1 MELTFGEQ
9 IKIILK
15 RKNMTI
21 RQLAELIEVQT
32 GKPMSRQN
40 LTQKLNRDNFQE
52 QDMREVAQA
61 LGCLV
66 QISVIDPMEAT
77 VASLQSIMPA
87 KPVSDETM
95 VLSDETMVLSDET
108 MVLPD
113 DMTAFSGHT
122 AAVSDETMILP
133 EESAGSEGKDIAG
146 QTEAAAWP
154 GQSAAQG
161 RGRLVRGGRRTMAVP
176 KPTIGPEPEP
186 ARRVVKPAE
195 EKLPEPAENVR
206 IEIEAPG
213 AATAAEPE
221 NSRAAAWNERNSSGA
236 EAAEQTVD
244 VNGDLL
250 KEIEQALSQSVESE
264 LRGESGA
271 GSAEQSRYAGSGSE
285 TGRDYQEPQNDPLA
299 WASRRPTVWPTLHIP
314 EEPAQAEEEPAG
326 GAGDS
331 AEAERDAGSFEEEIH
346 MPSLNP
352 ENWRHTD
359 GETDTEQG
367 SEMSAQAET
376 AESVPQEP
384 DAGSIKPGEE
394 ELLSAEPLDDLEFE
408 PIEVE
413 SEVSRMNREV
423 PERDGTPEYA
433 EVRAENVRAAEHT
446 EAASTGAA
454 EHANTESE
462 SMGAAKHVKAENDWT
477 AEHANAGDVPLAD
490 PQPQEEIHPEQLVQ
504 LDPVFFELDEL
515 DGGDVSGVSAPYSIK
530 REDSSENSGSGT
542 ESENGD
548 DDTDENE
555 EDGHAPIDYRSM
567 SSIPGGDV
575 SYVSAPYVIEREEEP
590 EEPAYNGYYEI
601 PEDELADI
609 TFDESEDRIPDF
621 GETKE
626 GPDLG
631 KKLAEWDAA
640 VQKSLEKPLFL
651 TPEERRARREAEEA
665 EKARAAAEAEAA
677 DETAGL
683 PTVDPATGQEYA
695 TNTVMHHPSKPDT
708 LLVYDSDEHRW
719 IEQNERAFN
728 NFQIRKRALL
738 GKDYEPPVY
747 LD

>member
-77 VASLQSIMPA
+77 VASLQAIMPA
-87 KPVSDETM
+87 NPVSDETM
-95 VLSDETMVLSDET
+95 VLSDETMVLPDETMVLSDET
-108 MVLPD
+108 MVLPEKPVGEPGE
-113 DMTAFSGHT
+113 S
-122 AAVSDETMILP
+122 SERP
-133 EESAGSEGKDIAG
+133 EEP
-146 QTEAAAWP
+146 AAWMEKT
-154 GQSAAQG
+154 AVQG
-161 RGRLVRGGRRTMAVP
+161 RGRLVRGGRRTMAVL
-176 KPTIGPEPEP
+176 KPAVSPEPE
-186 ARRVVKPAE
+186 AAKWGVRTAE
-195 EKLPEPAENVR
+195 EKQPEPAESVKT
-206 IEIEAPG
+206 G
-213 AATAAEPE
+213 TEPE
-221 NSRAAAWNERNSSGA
+221 QAVE
-236 EAAEQTVD
+236 

-264 LRGESGA
+264 LREEGGA
-271 GSAEQSRYAGSGSE
+271 GSAEQSGYNSAGAE
-285 TGRDYQEPQNDPLA
+285 NGRKQQEPQNDPLA
-299 WASRRPTVWPTLHIP
+299 WASRRPAVWPTLHIP
-314 EEPAQAEEEPAG
+314 EEPAQAEEK
-326 GAGDS
+326 S
-331 AEAERDAGSFEEEIH
+331 AGSSEVPEE
-346 MPSLNP
+346 
-352 ENWRHTD
+352 
-359 GETDTEQG
+359 
-367 SEMSAQAET
+367 
-376 AESVPQEP
+376 
-384 DAGSIKPGEE
+384 
-394 ELLSAEPLDDLEFE
+394 LEFE
-408 PIEVE
+408 PIGVE
-413 SEVSRMNREV
+413 SEEASMKPEPYAKATGNAGEPEYADVEPEDAGV
-423 PERDGTPEYA
+423 PEYADMEPGNAGAPEYADVESGNAGVPEYA
-433 EVRAENVRAAEHT
+433 ELETDPAGSEY
-446 EAASTGAA
+446 EAGEAMQSG
-454 EHANTESE
+454 
-462 SMGAAKHVKAENDWT
+462 K
-477 AEHANAGDVPLAD
+477 
-490 PQPQEEIHPEQLVQ
+490 PQDQQPEEIHPEQLVQ

-530 REDSSENSGSGT
+530 REESSGEGSESGM
-542 ESENGD
+542 ESETGD
-548 DDTDENE
+548 EDTDETG
-555 EDGHAPIDYRSM
+555 DGGHAPIDYHSM

-590 EEPAYNGYYEI
+590 AYNGFYEI

-609 TFDESEDRIPDF
+609 AYDESEDRIPDF

-626 GPDLG
+626 EPDLG

-640 VQKSLEKPLFL
+640 VQKTLEKPLFL
-651 TPEERRARREAEEA
+651 TPEERRARKEAEAA
-665 EKARAAAEAEAA
+665 ERAAAEAEAKEEA
-677 DETAGL
+677 AGL
-683 PTVDPATGQEYA
+683 PTVDPATGREYE

>member
-77 VASLQSIMPA
+77 VASLQAIMPA
-87 KPVSDETM
+87 NPVSDETM
-95 VLSDETMVLSDET
+95 VLSDETMVLPDETMVLSDET
-108 MVLPD
+108 MVLPEKPVGEPGE
-113 DMTAFSGHT
+113 S
-122 AAVSDETMILP
+122 SERP
-133 EESAGSEGKDIAG
+133 EEP
-146 QTEAAAWP
+146 AAWMEKT
-154 GQSAAQG
+154 AVQG
-161 RGRLVRGGRRTMAVP
+161 RGRLVRGGRRTMAVL
-176 KPTIGPEPEP
+176 KPAVSPEPE
-186 ARRVVKPAE
+186 AAKWGVRTAE
-195 EKLPEPAENVR
+195 EKQPEPAESVKT
-206 IEIEAPG
+206 G
-213 AATAAEPE
+213 TEPE
-221 NSRAAAWNERNSSGA
+221 QAVE
-236 EAAEQTVD
+236 

-264 LRGESGA
+264 LREEGGA
-271 GSAEQSRYAGSGSE
+271 GSAEQSGYNSAGAE
-285 TGRDYQEPQNDPLA
+285 NGRKQQEPQNDPLA
-299 WASRRPTVWPTLHIP
+299 WASRRPAVWPTLHIP
-314 EEPAQAEEEPAG
+314 EEPAQAEEK
-326 GAGDS
+326 S
-331 AEAERDAGSFEEEIH
+331 AGSSEVPEE
-346 MPSLNP
+346 
-352 ENWRHTD
+352 
-359 GETDTEQG
+359 
-367 SEMSAQAET
+367 
-376 AESVPQEP
+376 
-384 DAGSIKPGEE
+384 
-394 ELLSAEPLDDLEFE
+394 LEFE
-408 PIEVE
+408 PIGVE
-413 SEVSRMNREV
+413 SEEASMKPEPYAKATGNAGEPEYADVEPEDAGV
-423 PERDGTPEYA
+423 PEYADMEPGNAGAPEYADVESGNAGVPEYA
-433 EVRAENVRAAEHT
+433 ELETDPAGSEY
-446 EAASTGAA
+446 EAGEAMQSG
-454 EHANTESE
+454 
-462 SMGAAKHVKAENDWT
+462 K
-477 AEHANAGDVPLAD
+477 
-490 PQPQEEIHPEQLVQ
+490 PQDQQPEEIHPEQLVQ

-530 REDSSENSGSGT
+530 REESSGEGSESGM
-542 ESENGD
+542 ESETGD
-548 DDTDENE
+548 EDTDETG
-555 EDGHAPIDYRSM
+555 DGGHAPIDYHSM

-590 EEPAYNGYYEI
+590 EEPAYNGFYEI

-609 TFDESEDRIPDF
+609 AYDESEDRIPDF

-626 GPDLG
+626 EPDLG
-631 KKLAEWDAA
+631 KKLAEWDAV
-640 VQKSLEKPLFL
+640 VQKTLEKPLFL
-651 TPEERRARREAEEA
+651 TPEERRARKEAEAA
-665 EKARAAAEAEAA
+665 ERAAAEAEAKEEA
-677 DETAGL
+677 AGL
-683 PTVDPATGQEYA
+683 PTVDPATGREYE

>member
-77 VASLQSIMPA
+77 VASLQAIMPA
-87 KPVSDETM
+87 NPVSDETM
-95 VLSDETMVLSDET
+95 VLSDETMVLPDETMVLSDET
-108 MVLPD
+108 MVLPEKPVGEPGE
-113 DMTAFSGHT
+113 S
-122 AAVSDETMILP
+122 SERP
-133 EESAGSEGKDIAG
+133 EEP
-146 QTEAAAWP
+146 AAWMEKT
-154 GQSAAQG
+154 AVQG
-161 RGRLVRGGRRTMAVP
+161 RGRLVRGGRRTMAVL
-176 KPTIGPEPEP
+176 KPAVSPEPEAAKWGVRTAEEKQPEPEP
-186 ARRVVKPAE
+186 AKSVKT
-195 EKLPEPAENVR
+195 
-206 IEIEAPG
+206 G
-213 AATAAEPE
+213 TEPE
-221 NSRAAAWNERNSSGA
+221 QAVE
-236 EAAEQTVD
+236 

-264 LRGESGA
+264 LREEGGA
-271 GSAEQSRYAGSGSE
+271 GSAEQSGYNSAGAE
-285 TGRDYQEPQNDPLA
+285 NGRKQQEPQNDPLA
-299 WASRRPTVWPTLHIP
+299 WASRRPAVWPTLHIP
-314 EEPAQAEEEPAG
+314 EEPAQAEEK
-326 GAGDS
+326 S
-331 AEAERDAGSFEEEIH
+331 AGSSEVPEE
-346 MPSLNP
+346 
-352 ENWRHTD
+352 
-359 GETDTEQG
+359 
-367 SEMSAQAET
+367 
-376 AESVPQEP
+376 
-384 DAGSIKPGEE
+384 
-394 ELLSAEPLDDLEFE
+394 LEFE

-413 SEVSRMNREV
+413 AEEASRKSEPYAKAAGK
-423 PERDGTPEYA
+423 PEYADVEPEDAGALEYADVEPEKDGVPEYA
-433 EVRAENVRAAEHT
+433 EAETDPAGSEY
-446 EAASTGAA
+446 EAGEAMQSG
-454 EHANTESE
+454 
-462 SMGAAKHVKAENDWT
+462 K
-477 AEHANAGDVPLAD
+477 
-490 PQPQEEIHPEQLVQ
+490 PQDQQPEEIHPEQLVQ

-530 REDSSENSGSGT
+530 REESSGEGSESGM
-542 ESENGD
+542 ESETGD
-548 DDTDENE
+548 EDTDETG
-555 EDGHAPIDYRSM
+555 DGGHAPIDYHSM

-590 EEPAYNGYYEI
+590 EEPAYNGFYEI

-609 TFDESEDRIPDF
+609 AFDESEDRIPDF

-626 GPDLG
+626 EPDLG

-640 VQKSLEKPLFL
+640 VQKTLEKPLFL
-651 TPEERRARREAEEA
+651 TPEERRARKEAEAA
-665 EKARAAAEAEAA
+665 ERAAAEAEAKEEA
-677 DETAGL
+677 AGL
-683 PTVDPATGQEYA
+683 PTVDPATGREYE

>member
-77 VASLQSIMPA
+77 VASLQAIMPA
-87 KPVSDETM
+87 NPVSDETM
-95 VLSDETMVLSDET
+95 VLSDETMVLPDETMVLSDET
-108 MVLPD
+108 MVLPENPVGEPGE
-113 DMTAFSGHT
+113 S
-122 AAVSDETMILP
+122 SERP
-133 EESAGSEGKDIAG
+133 EEP
-146 QTEAAAWP
+146 AAWMEKT
-154 GQSAAQG
+154 AVQG
-161 RGRLVRGGRRTMAVP
+161 RGRLVRGGRRTMAVL
-176 KPTIGPEPEP
+176 KPAVSPEPE
-186 ARRVVKPAE
+186 AAKWGVRTAE
-195 EKLPEPAENVR
+195 EKQPEPAKSVKT
-206 IEIEAPG
+206 G
-213 AATAAEPE
+213 TEPE
-221 NSRAAAWNERNSSGA
+221 QAVE
-236 EAAEQTVD
+236 

-250 KEIEQALSQSVESE
+250 KEIEQALRQSVESE
-264 LRGESGA
+264 LREEGGA
-271 GSAEQSRYAGSGSE
+271 GSAEQSGYNSAGAE
-285 TGRDYQEPQNDPLA
+285 NGRKQQEPQNDPLA
-299 WASRRPTVWPTLHIP
+299 WASRSPAVWPTLHIP
-314 EEPAQAEEEPAG
+314 EEPAQAEEK
-326 GAGDS
+326 S
-331 AEAERDAGSFEEEIH
+331 VGS
-346 MPSLNP
+346 S
-352 ENWRHTD
+352 
-359 GETDTEQG
+359 ET
-367 SEMSAQAET
+367 S
-376 AESVPQEP
+376 
-384 DAGSIKPGEE
+384 E
-394 ELLSAEPLDDLEFE
+394 ELEFV

-413 SEVSRMNREV
+413 SEEASMKPEPYAKATGNAGALEYADMEPEKAGV
-423 PERDGTPEYA
+423 PEYADMEPEKAGVPEYADMEPGNAGAPEYADVEPGNAGALEYADVEPEKAGVPEYA
-433 EVRAENVRAAEHT
+433 ESETDPAGSEY
-446 EAASTGAA
+446 EAGEAMQSG
-454 EHANTESE
+454 
-462 SMGAAKHVKAENDWT
+462 K
-477 AEHANAGDVPLAD
+477 
-490 PQPQEEIHPEQLVQ
+490 PQDQQPEEIHPEQLVQ

-530 REDSSENSGSGT
+530 REESSGEGSESGM
-542 ESENGD
+542 ESETGD
-548 DDTDENE
+548 EDTDETG
-555 EDGHAPIDYRSM
+555 DGGHAPIDYHSM

-590 EEPAYNGYYEI
+590 EEPAYNGFYEI

-609 TFDESEDRIPDF
+609 AFDESEDRIPDF

-626 GPDLG
+626 EPDLG

-640 VQKSLEKPLFL
+640 VQKTLEKPLFL
-651 TPEERRARREAEEA
+651 TPEERRARKEAEEA
-665 EKARAAAEAEAA
+665 ERAAAEAEAKEEA
-677 DETAGL
+677 AGL
-683 PTVDPATGQEYA
+683 PTVDPATGREYE

-708 LLVYDSDEHRW
+708 LLVYDGDEHRW

>member
-77 VASLQSIMPA
+77 VASLQAIMPA
-87 KPVSDETM
+87 NPVSDETM
-95 VLSDETMVLSDET
+95 VLSDETMVLPDETMVLSDET
-108 MVLPD
+108 MVLPEKPVGEPGE
-113 DMTAFSGHT
+113 S
-122 AAVSDETMILP
+122 SERP
-133 EESAGSEGKDIAG
+133 EEP
-146 QTEAAAWP
+146 AAWMEKT
-154 GQSAAQG
+154 AVQG
-161 RGRLVRGGRRTMAVP
+161 RGRLVRGGRRTMAVL
-176 KPTIGPEPEP
+176 KPAVSPEPE
-186 ARRVVKPAE
+186 AAKWGVRTAE
-195 EKLPEPAENVR
+195 EKQPEPAESVKT
-206 IEIEAPG
+206 G
-213 AATAAEPE
+213 TEPE
-221 NSRAAAWNERNSSGA
+221 QAVE
-236 EAAEQTVD
+236 

-264 LRGESGA
+264 LREEGGA
-271 GSAEQSRYAGSGSE
+271 GSAEQSGYNSAGAE
-285 TGRDYQEPQNDPLA
+285 NGRKQQDPQNDPLA
-299 WASRRPTVWPTLHIP
+299 WASRRPAVWPTLHIP
-314 EEPAQAEEEPAG
+314 EEPAQAEEKSAG
-326 GAGDS
+326 S
-331 AEAERDAGSFEEEIH
+331 AEASEE
-346 MPSLNP
+346 
-352 ENWRHTD
+352 
-359 GETDTEQG
+359 
-367 SEMSAQAET
+367 
-376 AESVPQEP
+376 
-384 DAGSIKPGEE
+384 
-394 ELLSAEPLDDLEFE
+394 LEFE

-413 SEVSRMNREV
+413 SEEASMKPEPYAKATGNAGEPEYADVEPEDAGV
-423 PERDGTPEYA
+423 PEYADVEPGNAGALEYADVEPEKAGVPEYA
-433 EVRAENVRAAEHT
+433 EAETDPAGSEY
-446 EAASTGAA
+446 EAGEAMQSG
-454 EHANTESE
+454 
-462 SMGAAKHVKAENDWT
+462 K
-477 AEHANAGDVPLAD
+477 
-490 PQPQEEIHPEQLVQ
+490 PQDQQPEEIHPEQLVQ

-530 REDSSENSGSGT
+530 REESNGEGSESGM
-542 ESENGD
+542 ESETGD
-548 DDTDENE
+548 EDTDETG
-555 EDGHAPIDYRSM
+555 DGGHAPIDYHSM

-590 EEPAYNGYYEI
+590 EEPAYNGFYEI

-609 TFDESEDRIPDF
+609 AYDESEDRIPDF

-626 GPDLG
+626 EPDLG

-640 VQKSLEKPLFL
+640 VQKTLEKPLFL
-651 TPEERRARREAEEA
+651 TPEERRARKEAEEA
-665 EKARAAAEAEAA
+665 ERAAAEAEAKEEA
-677 DETAGL
+677 AGL
-683 PTVDPATGQEYA
+683 PTVDPATGREYE

>member
-77 VASLQSIMPA
+77 VASLQAIMPA
-87 KPVSDETM
+87 NPVSDETM
-95 VLSDETMVLSDET
+95 VLSDETMVLPDETMVLSDET

-113 DMTAFSGHT
+113 
-122 AAVSDETMILP
+122 ETMVLP
-133 EESAGSEGKDIAG
+133 EKPVGEPGESSERP
-146 QTEAAAWP
+146 EEPAAWMEKT
-154 GQSAAQG
+154 AVQG
-161 RGRLVRGGRRTMAVP
+161 RGRLVRGGRRTMAVL
-176 KPTIGPEPEP
+176 KPAVSPEPEAAKWGVRTAEEKQPEPAESVKTGTEPEP
-186 ARRVVKPAE
+186 AVE
-195 EKLPEPAENVR
+195 
-206 IEIEAPG
+206 
-213 AATAAEPE
+213 
-221 NSRAAAWNERNSSGA
+221 
-236 EAAEQTVD
+236 

-264 LRGESGA
+264 LREEGGA
-271 GSAEQSRYAGSGSE
+271 GSAEQSGYNSAGAE
-285 TGRDYQEPQNDPLA
+285 NGRKQQEPQNDPLA
-299 WASRRPTVWPTLHIP
+299 WASRRPAVWPTLHIP
-314 EEPAQAEEEPAG
+314 EEPAQAEEKSAG
-326 GAGDS
+326 S
-331 AEAERDAGSFEEEIH
+331 AEASEE
-346 MPSLNP
+346 
-352 ENWRHTD
+352 
-359 GETDTEQG
+359 
-367 SEMSAQAET
+367 
-376 AESVPQEP
+376 
-384 DAGSIKPGEE
+384 
-394 ELLSAEPLDDLEFE
+394 LEFE

-413 SEVSRMNREV
+413 SEEASME
-423 PERDGTPEYA
+423 PEPYAKAPENAGAPEYA
-433 EVRAENVRAAEHT
+433 DVEPEDAGEPEYADMEPGNAGVPEYADMEPGNA
-446 EAASTGAA
+446 G
-454 EHANTESE
+454 ESE
-462 SMGAAKHVKAENDWT
+462 YADMEPG
-477 AEHANAGDVPLAD
+477 NAGVPEYADMEPENAGVAEYAEAD
-490 PQPQEEIHPEQLVQ
+490 PAGSEYEAGEAVQSGKLQDQQPEEIHPEQLVQ

-515 DGGDVSGVSAPYSIK
+515 DGGDISGVSAPYSIK
-530 REDSSENSGSGT
+530 REESGGEGSESGM
-542 ESENGD
+542 ESETGD
-548 DDTDENE
+548 EHTNE
-555 EDGHAPIDYRSM
+555 TGDGGHAPIDYHSM

-590 EEPAYNGYYEI
+590 EEPAYKGFYEI

-609 TFDESEDRIPDF
+609 AFDESEDRIPDF

-626 GPDLG
+626 EPDLG

-640 VQKSLEKPLFL
+640 VQKTLEKPLFL
-651 TPEERRARREAEEA
+651 TPEERRARKEAEEA
-665 EKARAAAEAEAA
+665 ERAVAEAEAKEEA
-677 DETAGL
+677 AGL
-683 PTVDPATGQEYA
+683 PTVDPATGREYE

>member
-77 VASLQSIMPA
+77 VASLQAIMPA
-87 KPVSDETM
+87 NPVSDETM
-95 VLSDETMVLSDET
+95 VLSDETMVLPDETMVLSDET
-108 MVLPD
+108 MVLPEKPVGEPGE
-113 DMTAFSGHT
+113 S
-122 AAVSDETMILP
+122 SERP
-133 EESAGSEGKDIAG
+133 EEP
-146 QTEAAAWP
+146 AAWMEKT
-154 GQSAAQG
+154 AVQG
-161 RGRLVRGGRRTMAVP
+161 RGRLVRGGRRTMAVL
-176 KPTIGPEPEP
+176 KPAVSPEPEAAKWGVRTAEEKQPEPEP
-186 ARRVVKPAE
+186 ARSVKT
-195 EKLPEPAENVR
+195 
-206 IEIEAPG
+206 G
-213 AATAAEPE
+213 TEPE
-221 NSRAAAWNERNSSGA
+221 QAVE
-236 EAAEQTVD
+236 

-264 LRGESGA
+264 LREEGGA
-271 GSAEQSRYAGSGSE
+271 GSAEQSGYNSAGAE
-285 TGRDYQEPQNDPLA
+285 NGRKQQEPQNDPLA
-299 WASRRPTVWPTLHIP
+299 WASRRPAVWPTLHIP
-314 EEPAQAEEEPAG
+314 EEPAQAEEKSAG
-326 GAGDS
+326 
-331 AEAERDAGSFEEEIH
+331 
-346 MPSLNP
+346 
-352 ENWRHTD
+352 
-359 GETDTEQG
+359 
-367 SEMSAQAET
+367 T
-376 AESVPQEP
+376 AEVP
-384 DAGSIKPGEE
+384 EE
-394 ELLSAEPLDDLEFE
+394 LEFE

-413 SEVSRMNREV
+413 SEEASMK
-423 PERDGTPEYA
+423 PEPYAKATGNAGEPEYADMEPGNAGAPEYADMEPGDAGAFEYADVEPEKAGVPEYA
-433 EVRAENVRAAEHT
+433 EVETDPAGSEY
-446 EAASTGAA
+446 EAGEAMQSG
-454 EHANTESE
+454 
-462 SMGAAKHVKAENDWT
+462 K
-477 AEHANAGDVPLAD
+477 
-490 PQPQEEIHPEQLVQ
+490 PQDQQPEEIHPEQLVQ

-530 REDSSENSGSGT
+530 REESSGEGSESGM
-542 ESENGD
+542 ESETGD
-548 DDTDENE
+548 EDTDETG
-555 EDGHAPIDYRSM
+555 DGGHAPIDYHSM

-590 EEPAYNGYYEI
+590 EEPAYNGFYEI

-609 TFDESEDRIPDF
+609 AYDESEDRIPDF

-626 GPDLG
+626 EPDLG

-640 VQKSLEKPLFL
+640 VQKTLEKPLFL
-651 TPEERRARREAEEA
+651 TPEERRARKEAEAA
-665 EKARAAAEAEAA
+665 ERAAAEAEAKEEA
-677 DETAGL
+677 AGL
-683 PTVDPATGQEYA
+683 PTVDPATGREYE

>member
-77 VASLQSIMPA
+77 VASLQAIMPA
-87 KPVSDETM
+87 NPVSDETM
-95 VLSDETMVLSDET
+95 VLSDETMVLPDETMVLSDET
-108 MVLPD
+108 MVLPEKPVGEPGE
-113 DMTAFSGHT
+113 S
-122 AAVSDETMILP
+122 SERP
-133 EESAGSEGKDIAG
+133 EEP
-146 QTEAAAWP
+146 AAWMEKT
-154 GQSAAQG
+154 AVQG
-161 RGRLVRGGRRTMAVP
+161 RGRLVRGGRRTMAVL
-176 KPTIGPEPEP
+176 KPAVSPEPETAKWGVRTAEEKQPEPEP
-186 ARRVVKPAE
+186 AKSVKT
-195 EKLPEPAENVR
+195 
-206 IEIEAPG
+206 G
-213 AATAAEPE
+213 TEPE
-221 NSRAAAWNERNSSGA
+221 QAVE
-236 EAAEQTVD
+236 

-264 LRGESGA
+264 LREEGGA
-271 GSAEQSRYAGSGSE
+271 GSAEQSGYNSAGAE
-285 TGRDYQEPQNDPLA
+285 NGRKQQEPQNDPLA
-299 WASRRPTVWPTLHIP
+299 WASRRPAVWPTLHIP
-314 EEPAQAEEEPAG
+314 EEPAQAEEK
-326 GAGDS
+326 S
-331 AEAERDAGSFEEEIH
+331 AGSSEVPEE
-346 MPSLNP
+346 
-352 ENWRHTD
+352 
-359 GETDTEQG
+359 
-367 SEMSAQAET
+367 
-376 AESVPQEP
+376 
-384 DAGSIKPGEE
+384 
-394 ELLSAEPLDDLEFE
+394 LEFE

-413 SEVSRMNREV
+413 SEEASMEPEDAGV
-423 PERDGTPEYA
+423 PEYADVEPGNAGALEYADVEPEKAGVPEYA
-433 EVRAENVRAAEHT
+433 EAETDPAGSEY
-446 EAASTGAA
+446 EAGEVMQSG
-454 EHANTESE
+454 
-462 SMGAAKHVKAENDWT
+462 K
-477 AEHANAGDVPLAD
+477 
-490 PQPQEEIHPEQLVQ
+490 PQDQQPEEIHPEQLVQ

-530 REDSSENSGSGT
+530 REESSGEGSESGM
-542 ESENGD
+542 ESETGD
-548 DDTDENE
+548 EDTDETG
-555 EDGHAPIDYRSM
+555 DGGHAPIDYHSM

-590 EEPAYNGYYEI
+590 EEPAYNGFYEI

-609 TFDESEDRIPDF
+609 AYDESEDRIPDF

-626 GPDLG
+626 EPDLG

-640 VQKSLEKPLFL
+640 VQKTLEKPLFL
-651 TPEERRARREAEEA
+651 TPEERRARKEAEAA
-665 EKARAAAEAEAA
+665 ERAAAEAEAKEEA
-677 DETAGL
+677 AGL
-683 PTVDPATGQEYA
+683 PTVDPATGREYE